1 MSAFPACRVAGLIL
15 FIRKEKL
22 FGLWHVGRIQDSY
35 VGTKIAEC
43 PNHTIRAIAP
53 NANSRAERPS
63 NQQSESRAAPR
74 MSTCVRTGR
83 RVARAKIQ
91 NVKFC
96 REMRGKS
103 NTHTRLSAVSFQ
115 GHVLSRTLTRCVCE
129 SIDTL
134 CAYSEAHT
142 RSRARGALVLTDG
155 HISLRKGQFNLETPN
170 PDSSQV
176 IASRC
181 HVSGQL
187 NRYMRARTVQP
198 LVETQTSIHCEKVS
212 SESTWRTTRPHAF
225 APGWRGRL
233 LIQPRISE
241 GLWNSSAHNVH
252 DVHQ

>member
-1 MSAFPACRVAGLIL
+1 
-15 FIRKEKL
+15 
-22 FGLWHVGRIQDSY
+22 
-35 VGTKIAEC
+35 
-43 PNHTIRAIAP
+43 
-53 NANSRAERPS
+53 
-63 NQQSESRAAPR
+63 

-103 NTHTRLSAVSFQ
+103 NTHTALSCQLSGECIIAL
-115 GHVLSRTLTRCVCE
+115 LSRTLTRCVCE

-212 SESTWRTTRPHAF
+212 SESTFGGRHARTKHAF

>member
-43 PNHTIRAIAP
+43 PNHKYAP
-53 NANSRAERPS
+53 DSSDDANSRAERPS

-103 NTHTRLSAVSFQ
+103 NTHRQLSAVSFQ
-115 GHVLSRTLTRCVCE
+115 GNVLSRTLTRCVCE

-212 SESTWRTTRPHAF
+212 SESTLEDDTPTCVCSWLERAT
-225 APGWRGRL
+225 
-233 LIQPRISE
+233 
-241 GLWNSSAHNVH
+241 AHTASH
-252 DVHQ
+252 